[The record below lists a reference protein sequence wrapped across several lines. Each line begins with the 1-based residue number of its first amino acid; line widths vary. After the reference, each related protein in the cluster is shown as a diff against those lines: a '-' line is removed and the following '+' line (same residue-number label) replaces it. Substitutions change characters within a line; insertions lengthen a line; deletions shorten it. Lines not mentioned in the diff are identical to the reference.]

1 MAIGHAEGTA
11 QRLRRSAIADGV
23 RRERAVAIMRRL
35 EPETVDPTVEALIA
49 GGFRIIEFTFD
60 SQGAE
65 DAISRWR
72 ADGRATV
79 GAGTVRL
86 PEQADAAVEAGA
98 EFLVAPTYREDVVE
112 RSLELGVPMVP
123 GCLSPSEI
131 DGAWQQGATFVKLF
145 PGAVLGTAYLKAVL
159 APLQD
164 VEIVVTGGVDVSSA
178 RSFVEAGAVAVGIST
193 AQLGQPAA
201 AGADYAP
208 VAKRSRALF
217 AALS

>member
-1 MAIGHAEGTA
+1 MAIGYAEGTA
-11 QRLRRSAIADGV
+11 ERLRRSAIADGV

-49 GGFRIIEFTFD
+49 GGFRIIEFTLD

-65 DAISRWR
+65 DAIARWR
-72 ADGRATV
+72 ADARATV
-79 GAGTVRL
+79 GAGTIRRA
-86 PEQADAAVEAGA
+86 EQVDAAVEAGA
-98 EFLVAPTYREDVVE
+98 QFLVAPTYREDVVE

-145 PGAVLGTAYLKAVL
+145 PGAVVGTAYLRAVL

-178 RSFVEAGAVAVGIST
+178 RSFVDAGAVAVGIST

-201 AGADYAP
+201 ADADYAP
-208 VAKRSRALF
+208 VAERSRALF